1 MAGAPRDQNPHR
13 STPTSVELEARGQ
26 RRIVARMANTVA
38 LSPPKVDDGSPY
50 VGSRFA
56 DVVEAL
62 NANPYQRV
70 WAPPAS
76 RRFQSTR

>member
-1 MAGAPRDQNPHR
+1 
-13 STPTSVELEARGQ
+13 
-26 RRIVARMANTVA
+26 MANTVA
-38 LSPPKVDDGSPY
+38 LSQPRTDDNGPY

-70 WAPPAS
+70 WGAAGEPPLPVH
-76 RRFQSTR
+76 